1 MNAQQGD
8 DWTVDRNEGCFTDYG
23 RAREGHT
30 DFIPAGE
37 RAFSLALIT
46 TEDGF
51 SEKVKRKMQLF
62 KDVSDVYHERFH
74 SQSILFTKT
83 PQLFSFFANSSV
95 IVSSDFAYGNTSYVN
110 SSVNPFGM
118 PVITSLFQNAGK
130 RIRAEYY
137 GYLNSDILIEP
148 TLFDLLAFCKK
159 ESEAGRIA
167 KRVSIPSCRND

>member
-1 MNAQQGD
+1 M
-8 DWTVDRNEGCFTDYG
+8 DRNEGCFADFG
-23 RAREGHT
+23 SAKRGHT
-30 DFIPAGE
+30 DFMPADE
-37 RAFSLALIT
+37 RTFSIALIT

-62 KDVSDVYHERFH
+62 KDVSDIYHERFH

-95 IVSSDFAYGNTSYVN
+95 IVSSDFAYGSSRVVS

-148 TLFDLLAFCKK
+148 TLFDVLAFCKK
-159 ESEAGRIA
+159 EAEEGRIA
-167 KRVSIPSCRND
+167 KRVLIPSCRND

>member
-1 MNAQQGD
+1 M
-8 DWTVDRNEGCFTDYG
+8 
-23 RAREGHT
+23 
-30 DFIPAGE
+30 PADE
-37 RAFSLALIT
+37 RAFSIALIT

-62 KDVSDVYHERFH
+62 KDVSDIYHERFH

-95 IVSSDFAYGNTSYVN
+95 IVSSDFAYGSSSAVS

-148 TLFDLLAFCKK
+148 TLFDVLAFCKK

-167 KRVSIPSCRND
+167 KRVLIPGCRND